1 MKKTRTST
9 AGSKAF
15 VEAAK
20 SQSGGISA
28 IKDSNDEDLIS
39 SGSTI
44 ARAVARHVNDSS
56 GSNQQHRRSSAFKRD
71 RGPQIAAPP
80 WSIACMTDHGPSEC
94 GEPCGFTVAAARS
107 HGTGM
112 RSDASS
118 SFCPCPFRVLCH
130 EQRRSKR
137 RCVTARK
144 MKESPSG
151 SAIRSLIPSHR
162 ELLRSKAVVVS
173 VAETHGQ
180 SSRQAIAPS
189 MSGRAGRE
197 LPKGR
202 ARAWTNKTPPRRI
215 VQRPESKL
223 TIAFV
228 DRRRLRPDPG
238 KLGLRFNSAHERA
251 QYRSSFQMSRDPLSS
266 LCRVVVTTR
275 APF

>member
-1 MKKTRTST
+1 MKILSLLVALLLVPSLAMST
-9 AGSKAF
+9 
-15 VEAAK
+15 
-20 SQSGGISA
+20 
-28 IKDSNDEDLIS
+28 
-39 SGSTI
+39 T
-44 ARAVARHVNDSS
+44 ARARINNIAARAH
-56 GSNQQHRRSSAFKRD
+56 SNAIEGR
-71 RGPQIAAPP
+71 QIAAPP

-151 SAIRSLIPSHR
+151 SAVRSLIPSHR

-202 ARAWTNKTPPRRI
+202 ARAWTNKTPPRSDG
-215 VQRPESKL
+215 V
-223 TIAFV
+223 
-228 DRRRLRPDPG
+228 
-238 KLGLRFNSAHERA
+238 
-251 QYRSSFQMSRDPLSS
+251 
-266 LCRVVVTTR
+266 
-275 APF
+275 